1 MVRVHLGALL
11 PAWTGLG
18 GSQQGPRPD
27 HQPACPR
34 LRPRYPCACVPS
46 ARGWLISCASF
57 HHVTYSSDHP
67 SSPARHIR
75 RWKQA
80 LNLGHHCRA
89 ERGAHVLLFCT
100 DCLVNTFK
108 EKLRFFFNWN
118 IIVLQRCISFLLY
131 NEVNR
136 LHIRN
141 ILSPLPAH
149 PSRSSWSPE
158 LRSLCCE
165 QLLTSCLL
173 HTWRCRHGNATLPVG
188 PTHLSPTCPHVLYVC
203 VSIPALEI
211 DSSVPL
217 F

>member
-1 MVRVHLGALL
+1 M
-11 PAWTGLG
+11 
-18 GSQQGPRPD
+18 
-27 HQPACPR
+27 
-34 LRPRYPCACVPS
+34 
-46 ARGWLISCASF
+46 
-57 HHVTYSSDHP
+57 TYSSDHP
-67 SSPARHIR
+67 PSPARRIR

-89 ERGAHVLLFCT
+89 ERGTHVLLCCT
-100 DCLVNTFK
+100 DYLVNTFK
-108 EKLRFFFNWN
+108 ERLVFFFNWN
-118 IIVLQRCISFLLY
+118 IIVLQCCISFLLY
-131 NEVNR
+131 NEVTR

-149 PSRSSWSPE
+149 PSRSSRSPE

-165 QLLTSCLL
+165 QLPTSCVL
-173 HTWRCRHGNATLPVG
+173 HAWQCRRVSATLPVG
-188 PTHLSPTCPHVLYVC
+188 PTHLSPTCPHALYVC